1 MRFQTPDAER
11 FLFFFLLILA
21 FHDCCKWQL
30 QEGQGQGNQDQDR
43 GYGLINNADCRSP
56 IGTRT
61 SGSGRSPILPLP
73 RYVEGSNREVQTE
86 ELSVWVKK
94 SLAIHLRAVIKEVI
108 KV

>member
-21 FHDCCKWQL
+21 FHDRCKWQL
-30 QEGQGQGNQDQDR
+30 QEGQGQDQDQDR

-61 SGSGRSPILPLP
+61 SGSGRSPILRDHPP
-73 RYVEGSNREVQTE
+73 PG
-86 ELSVWVKK
+86 LSA
-94 SLAIHLRAVIKEVI
+94 SLRGGFES
-108 KV
+108 

>member
-30 QEGQGQGNQDQDR
+30 QEGQGQDQDQDR

-86 ELSVWVKK
+86 ELSMWVKKK

>member
-30 QEGQGQGNQDQDR
+30 QEGQGQDQDQDQDR

-61 SGSGRSPILPLP
+61 SGSGRSPILRDHPP
-73 RYVEGSNREVQTE
+73 PG
-86 ELSVWVKK
+86 LSA
-94 SLAIHLRAVIKEVI
+94 SLRGGFES
-108 KV
+108 

>member
-1 MRFQTPDAER
+1 MPTADPRLEHEPLARGGRRFCAT
-11 FLFFFLLILA
+11 ILRL
-21 FHDCCKWQL
+21 D
-30 QEGQGQGNQDQDR
+30 
-43 GYGLINNADCRSP
+43 S
-56 IGTRT
+56 
-61 SGSGRSPILPLP
+61 LP